1 MAKVNAYDLC
11 FSLYRACQVCFC
23 VALQFIMF
31 KDYLARPDLMTSIL
45 IDTQPQCHAIWT
57 GHDWPYSLFTIE
69 YFEYLWYCT
78 QIEFDPCPVPLNI

>member
-1 MAKVNAYDLC
+1 MAKVNEYDLC
-11 FSLYRACQVCFC
+11 FSLYRDCQVCFW

-45 IDTQPQCHAIWT
+45 TDTQCHAIWT

-69 YFEYLWYCT
+69 YLWYST
-78 QIEFDPCPVPLNI
+78 RI